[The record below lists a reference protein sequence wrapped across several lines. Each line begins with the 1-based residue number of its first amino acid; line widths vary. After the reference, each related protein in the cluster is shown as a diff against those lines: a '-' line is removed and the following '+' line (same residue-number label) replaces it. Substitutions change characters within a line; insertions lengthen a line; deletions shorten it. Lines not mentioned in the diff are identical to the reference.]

1 MSSTITKKI
10 FERHVGKEVHD
21 DELVFANVDR
31 GMGTDATIPL
41 AIQEFEKIGCEI
53 FSKEKLVIIQD
64 HFVPAKDIATAN
76 YSKIVRDFSVKNSIK
91 NYFEVGKGGI
101 CHHVM
106 MEYGLCKPGDLV
118 VGADSHTCTY
128 GAAGLFATGIGS
140 TDLAAFMAT
149 GKLWFRIPKS
159 IKVIFEGTKKR
170 FVQGKDIILEL
181 IGEIGVSGASYRALE
196 FVDNT
201 TDKLTMSD
209 RITICNMAIECGAKT
224 GIFEYDEVTE
234 DFYCDLGIEIE
245 KERKLKVGDDKE
257 YEKVISI
264 NLDEIEPKVAMPFLP
279 SNIKSVKDVG
289 DIEIHQAFI
298 GSCTNGRIE
307 DMRMAA
313 EVLKGNT
320 VNKNVRL
327 IVIPGTQNVLS
338 AMAKEG
344 LLEIFIQAGAS
355 VTSPTCGPCLGG
367 HYGILA
373 NGEICISTSNR
384 NFVGR
389 MGDKT
394 SMVYL
399 ANPAVVAASAVEGKI
414 CLPKE
419 VI

>member
-1 MSSTITKKI
+1 MSSAITKKI

-76 YSKIVRDFSVKNSIK
+76 HSKIVRDFSVKNGIK

-128 GAAGLFATGIGS
+128 GAAGLFATGVGS

-159 IKVIFEGTKKR
+159 IKVVFEGTKKR

-234 DFYCDLGIEIE
+234 DFYCDLGIVIE
-245 KERKLKVGDDKE
+245 EERKFKVGDDKE

-264 NLDEIEPKVAMPFLP
+264 NLDKIEPKVAMPFLP

-373 NGEICISTSNR
+373 NGEACISTSNR

-399 ANPAVVAASAVEGKI
+399 ANPAVVAASAMEGKI